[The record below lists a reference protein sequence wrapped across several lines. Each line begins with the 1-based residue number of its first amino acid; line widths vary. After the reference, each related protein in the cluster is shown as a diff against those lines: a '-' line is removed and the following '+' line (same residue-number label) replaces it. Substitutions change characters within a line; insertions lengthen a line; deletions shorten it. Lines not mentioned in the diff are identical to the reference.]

1 MGTLNS
7 YLYLYKYTWML
18 RSNFSEIFENNFKR
32 ICIVVIF
39 SNFFFLNR
47 TMLCDKKLKNED
59 KTQQPLGIINTLSK
73 TSYEKQFFS
82 AELQRAKRASEAR
95 LAKNHW

>member
-1 MGTLNS
+1 MGTLNGCLS
-7 YLYLYKYTWML
+7 LHKYTWAL
-18 RSNFSEIFENNFKR
+18 SSNFSQIFENNFKR

-59 KTQQPLGIINTLSK
+59 KTQQSLGIIKTLID
-73 TSYEKQFFS
+73 QNV
-82 AELQRAKRASEAR
+82 L
-95 LAKNHW
+95 